1 MKRKNKIFEIIQ
13 FIILILGLSFAA
25 IIFQNTQLSI
35 NRFLIITVAAILY
48 VAWGCWHHWYTE
60 RLDKWILT
68 EYSLVALLV
77 ILLSALGLE
86 IIRFF

>member
-1 MKRKNKIFEIIQ
+1 MKRKTRIFEIMQ
-13 FIILILGLSFAA
+13 FLVLILGLSVAA
-25 IIFQNTQLSI
+25 ILFQNTQLGI
-35 NRFLIITVAAILY
+35 NRFLIITATAVLY

-60 RLDKWILT
+60 RLDKWVVA